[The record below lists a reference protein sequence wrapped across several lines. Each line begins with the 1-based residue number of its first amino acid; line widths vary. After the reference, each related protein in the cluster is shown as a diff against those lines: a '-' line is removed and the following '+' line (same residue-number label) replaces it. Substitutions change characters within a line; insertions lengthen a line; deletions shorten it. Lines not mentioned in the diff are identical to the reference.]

1 MENFIKRM
9 IAQQADISL
18 STGQEKYRA
27 YFINTSIYEK
37 YKKGVDTLLKS
48 DGYSKVIV
56 KS

>member
-27 YFINTSIYEK
+27 YFINTPIYEK